1 MFVRGLVSVLL
12 AVLVAV
18 TTAAAPDAD
27 VAKGTRVSAS
37 PS

>member
-27 VAKGTRVSAS
+27 AAKGARVSAS